1 MKHIN
6 VVSPCPL
13 RGHNFKIVLI
23 SQAQN
28 KLPERQVKGSVLK
41 SALKE
46 KGAVL
51 EVNSEVQ
58 V

>member
-13 RGHNFKIVLI
+13 RGHNFKIVLY

-28 KLPERQVKGSVLK
+28 ELPERQVRGSVSK

-46 KGAVL
+46 KAVVL
-51 EVNSEVQ
+51 EVNPELQ